1 MRLAWINRYADWLLV
16 GVLVLLL
23 QPLLLPSLP
32 TQALDG
38 SDFTGNVYPLYGYT
52 AEHYRDGLNLHWN
65 PYQFAGFPVTANPQA
80 AVFYPATWAVWLI
93 VDAFGVSVP
102 RVIGWMVVLHT
113 LIGAVGMA
121 RLTRAHGA
129 NALGGGVAGVIFVM
143 GGWWIAR
150 IYAGHYTMLTAVAW
164 VPWLLHAYQVA
175 LDHNRGWHI
184 YLAPM
189 GWLGLMCLAGH
200 PQMVLYACLLLG
212 GTLVWRWLTHPC
224 SVWEMVKMGAQL
236 ALIGVGAV
244 GLGMMAL
251 LPTAQLIRFSPRAD
265 ATLEMLNEFALP
277 PVQLLTLVLP
287 NLFGHPKVQPL
298 GYWGVPTFEE
308 MSAYVGVLPLVALLL
323 TPVLAKRG
331 AKVGYWVVWVIVGLL
346 LALGRD
352 GGLFTL
358 LVRWVPGFD
367 LFRAPARYLFFWTF
381 GMCGIMA
388 WFVTL
393 MQQNDSATRQAIVS
407 HALRPLVWVVGG
419 LAIIAVLLI
428 GGYALVPQD
437 SARVLQFSSVLMGG
451 VFWLCGTVAVLWLL
465 SQPNY
470 HRLAMLAVVAWVGL
484 DVWRVADLL
493 ITLSPIQ
500 TGGTIGTM
508 WETIQQTFPADAH
521 SRLLTFVDGA
531 NYYANPVNGA
541 TLTKHLHVRGYDPLE
556 LTDYIQAF
564 GTAYPDPN
572 HPFHTLMG
580 VRYVVSDLP
589 REDEGWELLR
599 EANGFYFYERE
610 TPFPRA
616 WVITNGILEPD
627 PQRIREAWARAAVDF
642 DTTAMFTEPLSCEMG
657 DGTYRATI
665 TDYRPST
672 VEIAVSGT
680 GGVLVLSDQMY
691 PGWEATVDGEPVPI
705 GTAWTFMRAVCVPDG
720 EHVVTFRFVP
730 RVVWVGMGISL
741 LAWMGW
747 GIALVLRRGV

>member
-1 MRLAWINRYADWLLV
+1 MGLAWLKRYADWLLV
-16 GVLVLLL
+16 AVVVALL
-23 QPLLLPSLP
+23 QPLLFPPHP

-80 AVFYPATWAVWLI
+80 AVFYPATWGLWLI
-93 VDAFGVSVP
+93 VDLFGVSVP
-102 RVIGWMVVLHT
+102 RVIGWLVALHT
-113 LIGAVGMA
+113 MIGAVGMA

-129 NALGGGVAGVIFVM
+129 NVLGGAVAGVIFVV

-150 IYAGHYTMLTAVAW
+150 IYAGHYTMITAVAW
-164 VPWLLHAYQVA
+164 LPWLLLAYQA
-175 LDHNRGWHI
+175 TLQTGRWRSS
-184 YLAPM
+184 LAPM

-212 GTLVWRWLTHPC
+212 GTLVWQWLTHPC
-224 SVWEMVKMGAQL
+224 SVGIMVKMGAQL
-236 ALIGVGAV
+236 VSIGVGAV
-244 GLGMMAL
+244 GLGMVAL
-251 LPTAQLIRFSPRAD
+251 LPTAQLITFSPRAD
-265 ATLEMLNEFALP
+265 ATLAMLNEFALP

-287 NLFGHPKVQPL
+287 YLFGHPKLQPL
-298 GYWGVPTFEE
+298 GYWGMPTFEE
-308 MSAYVGVLPLVALLL
+308 MFAYVGVLPLVALAL
-323 TPVLAKRG
+323 TPALAKRG
-331 AKVGYWVVWVIVGLL
+331 AKVGYWVAWVIVGLL

-393 MQQNDSATRQAIVS
+393 MHKSDSPTRQAILQPV
-407 HALRPLVWVVGG
+407 LRPLAWVGVGLAGVALLPVGG
-419 LAIIAVLLI
+419 QWLF
-428 GGYALVPQD
+428 PQD

-451 VFWLCGTVAVLWLL
+451 AFWAWGTVALLWLL
-465 SQPNY
+465 SQSNY
-470 HRLAMLAVVAWVGL
+470 HRLALFGVVMWVVL
-484 DVWRVADLL
+484 DVWRVTDSL

-508 WETIQQTFPADAH
+508 WETVQQTFPADADA
-521 SRLLTFVDGA
+521 RLLTFVDSV
-531 NYYANPVNGA
+531 NYYANPPNGA
-541 TLTKHLHVRGYDPLE
+541 TLTQHLHVRGYDPLE
-556 LTDYIQAF
+556 ITDYIQAF
-564 GTAYPDPN
+564 GMAYPDPN

-642 DTTAMFTEPLSCEMG
+642 DTTAMFTEPLACEMG
-657 DGTYRATI
+657 DGTNRATI

-691 PGWEATVDGEPVPI
+691 PGWQATLDGKPVPI
-705 GTAWTFMRAVCVPDG
+705 GTAWTFMRAVCVPAG

-730 RVVWVGMGISL
+730 RVVWVGMAVSL
-741 LAWMGW
+741 LAWTGW
-747 GIALVLRRGV
+747 GLALVPRRGA